1 MPVPIGCPW
10 LGRKL
15 AREIKGDV
23 FEGLCGLVFGRV
35 FVGGSKLRRV
45 AKALIPLDIPH
56 LALGKENGVEDLEC
70 EAKTETKDRTSTL
83 SRDKPKCHSWLRT
96 WAISLDQMGYRNTT
110 HLR

>member
-1 MPVPIGCPW
+1 MVARSCSLARGARAE
-10 LGRKL
+10 LLSVARQKKN

-23 FEGLCGLVFGRV
+23 FEGVCGLVFGMV
-35 FVGGSKLRRV
+35 FEGGSKLRRV

-83 SRDKPKCHSWLRT
+83 SRDKPKCHS
-96 WAISLDQMGYRNTT
+96 
-110 HLR
+110 